1 MYIITYNYIIYIHII
16 LRLYS
21 RIILYISLYPLS
33 LWGIFHFMFRRNGSP
48 TGKFWAK
55 WSWRSVYLEW
65 VTQTYQ
71 NPTGILH
78 DIQSIPPNEGWISI
92 HGNIWRTMLWDMFG
106 TYKYDYTIWSTTW
119 NGVFRK
125 CRGPTSSKFCHFYH
139 HPIWSNLHSF
149 PNENANFVV
158 DPVSAQTMHDLF
170 I

>member
-1 MYIITYNYIIYIHII
+1 M
-16 LRLYS
+16 
-21 RIILYISLYPLS
+21 LYISLYPLN
-33 LWGIFHFMFRRNGSP
+33 LWGIFHFNVSLLDVLFFRLPCSV
-48 TGKFWAK
+48 KK
-55 WSWRSVYLEW
+55 WQSDWEILGRSWRSVYLEW

-78 DIQSIPPNEGWISI
+78 DIQSISPNEGWISI
-92 HGNIWRTMLWDMFG
+92 HGNIWRTMLWDMIG

-139 HPIWSNLHSF
+139 HPIWSNLHILF
-149 PNENANFVV
+149 PMKTRILWWT
-158 DPVSAQTMHDLF
+158 PLQTMHYLF

>member
-1 MYIITYNYIIYIHII
+1 MRGFPFQCLIAG
-16 LRLYS
+16 RFFFPS
-21 RIILYISLYPLS
+21 A
-33 LWGIFHFMFRRNGSP
+33 MFRRNGTL
-48 TGKFWAK
+48 TGKIWAK

-92 HGNIWRTMLWDMFG
+92 HGNIWRTMLWDMIG

-119 NGVFRK
+119 NGVFPK
-125 CRGPTSSKFCHFYH
+125 CRGPNIIQILSLLPSPHLVKSTY
-139 HPIWSNLHSF
+139 PF

-158 DPVSAQTMHDLF
+158 DPVTNHALSVHLISIVDRQVVDLL
-170 I
+170 